1 MGAGTTFHIYLP
13 ASHKEIV
20 GEGAAEK
27 APLTGKGRILI
38 MDDEE
43 IVREVAGEMLRSLG
57 YEAEITRDGE
67 ETIALYQESQRSDH
81 PFNAVILD
89 LTIPGGMGGKEV
101 IRRLHKIDPGVNAI
115 VSSGYSSDPIMSRY
129 GEYGFKGVV
138 SKPYSIQE
146 LNKTLHEV
154 LETVY

>member
-1 MGAGTTFHIYLP
+1 
-13 ASHKEIV
+13 
-20 GEGAAEK
+20 
-27 APLTGKGRILI
+27 
-38 MDDEE
+38 
-43 IVREVAGEMLRSLG
+43 
-57 YEAEITRDGE
+57 
-67 ETIALYQESQRSDH
+67 
-81 PFNAVILD
+81 
-89 LTIPGGMGGKEV
+89 MGGKEV